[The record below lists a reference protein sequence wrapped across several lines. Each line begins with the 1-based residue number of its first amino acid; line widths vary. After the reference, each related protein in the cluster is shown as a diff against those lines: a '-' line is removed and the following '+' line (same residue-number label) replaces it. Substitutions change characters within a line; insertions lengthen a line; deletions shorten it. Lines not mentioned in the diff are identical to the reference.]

1 MMIAAAVAIACVVAL
16 SAVSEKADAA
26 FPGKNGRIAYNSN
39 GVIYTI
45 NTDGTGKFRVTDN
58 RMMEYDPSYSP
69 DGKRLVFSAD
79 LKKPFPP
86 RTYTV
91 ELYTIGVHGK
101 NRVRLTNNSTYD
113 YSPDYSPDGRRIAF
127 SGSSEK
133 HSGIYTINTRGGGKA
148 KVAEGGDDPD
158 YSPHGEKIVYYA
170 GNDIRGKVYTINV
183 GGEGKSKVTEGS
195 NPS

>member
-1 MMIAAAVAIACVVAL
+1 LVSKRTLYLPMMIAAAVAIACVVAL

-79 LKKPFPP
+79 LKKPFPRG
-86 RTYTV
+86 RTRSSSTRSASMGK
-91 ELYTIGVHGK
+91 IG
-101 NRVRLTNNSTYD
+101 SD
-113 YSPDYSPDGRRIAF
+113 
-127 SGSSEK
+127 
-133 HSGIYTINTRGGGKA
+133 
-148 KVAEGGDDPD
+148 
-158 YSPHGEKIVYYA
+158 
-170 GNDIRGKVYTINV
+170 
-183 GGEGKSKVTEGS
+183 
-195 NPS
+195 

>member
-1 MMIAAAVAIACVVAL
+1 L
-16 SAVSEKADAA
+16 E
-26 FPGKNGRIAYNSN
+26 
-39 GVIYTI
+39 IYTI

-58 RMMEYDPSYSP
+58 RTMEYDPSCSP

-79 LKKPFPP
+79 LRKLFPP
-86 RTYTV
+86 RTNTV

-133 HSGIYTINTRGGGKA
+133 HSGIYTISARGGGKA
-148 KVAEGGDDPD
+148 RVAEGGDDPD
-158 YSPHGEKIVYYA
+158 Y
-170 GNDIRGKVYTINV
+170 R
-183 GGEGKSKVTEGS
+183 
-195 NPS
+195 